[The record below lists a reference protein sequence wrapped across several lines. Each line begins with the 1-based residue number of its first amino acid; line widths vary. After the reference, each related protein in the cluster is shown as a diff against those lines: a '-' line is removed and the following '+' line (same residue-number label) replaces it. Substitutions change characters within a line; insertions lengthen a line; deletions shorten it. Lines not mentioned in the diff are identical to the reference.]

1 MLENV
6 KALLPKKQNNH
17 PSKDFFGF
25 PIELGD
31 VIIQNCNSHFKIGY
45 VLSITVSRITISCYR
60 GTSNWRKTPY
70 VSDPYTS
77 DVEELIE
84 TLKKHNGI
92 LRIYNAQGTL
102 INLTKLNLIQ

>member
-31 VIIQNCNSHFKIGY
+31 IIIQNCNSHFKIGY
-45 VLSITVSRITISCYR
+45 VLSITKSKITISCYR
-60 GTSNWRKTPY
+60 KTSSWRKTPY
-70 VSDPYTS
+70 VSDKYIKN
-77 DVEELIE
+77 VEEAIE
-84 TLKKHNGI
+84 VLKEHNGI
-92 LRIYNAQGTL
+92 LRIYNYPGAL